1 MKVTEP
7 AADLAVCL
15 AAVSSATGAPISPG
29 VVVCGEVGLGGELRQ
44 VRRIERRLAE
54 AARLGFTTAV
64 VPHSTP
70 TVAVPMEVLRVPSL
84 RVALDTVGL
93 LEH

>member
-1 MKVTEP
+1 MK
-7 AADLAVCL
+7 
-15 AAVSSATGAPISPG
+15 
-29 VVVCGEVGLGGELRQ
+29 
-44 VRRIERRLAE
+44 RRLAE